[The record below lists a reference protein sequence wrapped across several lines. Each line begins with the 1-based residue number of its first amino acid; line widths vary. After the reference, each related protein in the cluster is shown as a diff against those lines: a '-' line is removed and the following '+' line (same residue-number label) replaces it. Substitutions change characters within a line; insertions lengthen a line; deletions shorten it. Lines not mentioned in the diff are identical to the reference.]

1 MNKNFIIKHTNK
13 LIKIASNRS
22 RSSQVGKFPY
32 PEKPFGNQ
40 KEFKE
45 YLNTLTNFID
55 TPEYF
60 YLSKDHSNC
69 VEKYKPGPKQY
80 FNFLS

>member
-13 LIKIASNRS
+13 LIRIASNRS
-22 RSSQVGKFPY
+22 KNSQVGKFPY

-40 KEFKE
+40 KELKD

-60 YLSKDHSNC
+60 YLAKDNFHC
-69 VEKYKPGPKQY
+69 VKKFTPVPKQY
-80 FNFLS
+80 FNFLT